1 MNFAKRAEE
10 TESAII
16 KDRHFLH
23 EHAELSLEE
32 KETTAY
38 LVSELE
44 KMGIPVQTFS
54 DYTGCIATIK
64 GKKGDGPTI
73 LLRAD
78 IDALPIMEESGVD
91 FASRTPGVMHACG
104 HDCHASML
112 LGAARLL
119 KEQEK
124 ELKGTVKLLF
134 QAAEEAFI
142 GSHYYVDHGYLEGID
157 AAMGMH
163 VWPTGPA
170 GQVLIKD
177 GELMASC
184 DNFKI
189 TVHGVSTHGSMPHLG
204 KDAIVAASSILLGL
218 QHIVSRVNDPLNS
231 LVVSVG
237 KVSAGTQFNIITDTA
252 VMEGTVRCYAKETRA
267 MVEETMRRIVT
278 DIAAA
283 EGCTAE
289 LEYSYLEPSV
299 VNGDPELT
307 EIAREAA
314 EKLYGPDAWAE
325 AKKAG
330 GSEDFSYVMDHIPSS
345 MFAFLGG
352 YDEKDE
358 DIYPLH
364 NGKFRVNEKI
374 LKKGAAFYAQFAA
387 DYLEKKGGEER

>member
-1 MNFAKRAEE
+1 MWI
-10 TESAII
+10 TDIW
-16 KDRHFLH
+16 
-23 EHAELSLEE
+23 
-32 KETTAY
+32 
-38 LVSELE
+38 
-44 KMGIPVQTFS
+44 
-54 DYTGCIATIK
+54 K
-64 GKKGDGPTI
+64 GSTRP
-73 LLRAD
+73 
-78 IDALPIMEESGVD
+78 
-91 FASRTPGVMHACG
+91 
-104 HDCHASML
+104 
-112 LGAARLL
+112 
-119 KEQEK
+119 
-124 ELKGTVKLLF
+124 
-134 QAAEEAFI
+134 
-142 GSHYYVDHGYLEGID
+142 
-157 AAMGMH
+157 MGMH

-189 TVHGVSTHGSMPHLG
+189 TVHGISTHGSMPHLG

-307 EIAREAA
+307 KIAREAA
-314 EKLYGPDAWAE
+314 EKLYGPGAWAE
-325 AKKAG
+325 AKKAS

-345 MFAFLGG
+345 MFAFLGC
-352 YDEKDE
+352 YDENDK

>member
-1 MNFAKRAEE
+1 
-10 TESAII
+10 
-16 KDRHFLH
+16 
-23 EHAELSLEE
+23 
-32 KETTAY
+32 
-38 LVSELE
+38 
-44 KMGIPVQTFS
+44 
-54 DYTGCIATIK
+54 
-64 GKKGDGPTI
+64 
-73 LLRAD
+73 
-78 IDALPIMEESGVD
+78 
-91 FASRTPGVMHACG
+91 
-104 HDCHASML
+104 
-112 LGAARLL
+112 
-119 KEQEK
+119 
-124 ELKGTVKLLF
+124 
-134 QAAEEAFI
+134 
-142 GSHYYVDHGYLEGID
+142 
-157 AAMGMH
+157 
-163 VWPTGPA
+163 
-170 GQVLIKD
+170 
-177 GELMASC
+177 
-184 DNFKI
+184 
-189 TVHGVSTHGSMPHLG
+189 
-204 KDAIVAASSILLGL
+204 
-218 QHIVSRVNDPLNS
+218 
-231 LVVSVG
+231 
-237 KVSAGTQFNIITDTA
+237 
-252 VMEGTVRCYAKETRA
+252 MEGTVRCYAKETRA